1 MFNIYRL
8 LSTVRETFC
17 CVLVSFTHFYTANR
31 QILTPLYILEST
43 TFCQILGKKAQPSP
57 LHSMKKIFFFFK
69 MFKLKVFS
77 INMVWHSFPFPS
89 LRQLLISLH
98 MSCSSSWRTQKTRV
112 TTWTQNPERPGT
124 ARRKKVFRIYKDT
137 SNDFIGSFCTALV

>member
-57 LHSMKKIFFFFK
+57 PCIVWRRFFFS
-69 MFKLKVFS
+69 LKCS
-77 INMVWHSFPFPS
+77 NWRCSPLTWYDIRFPFR
-89 LRQLLISLH
+89 LWD
-98 MSCSSSWRTQKTRV
+98 SCSSLFTCLAAQVEEHRKPEWLHEHKTQSTQGPQEEKRSSEYTKTLLM
-112 TTWTQNPERPGT
+112 
-124 ARRKKVFRIYKDT
+124 T
-137 SNDFIGSFCTALV
+137 SSDHFAQL